1 MSQLLTLHFSA
12 AKPAVSANRPD
23 GGVVLSAV
31 VQTPMA
37 AGWYSVTFK
46 GLESRDELVAVQLT
60 AGGNAVV
67 FPVAF
72 GETGGQ
78 TFAVR
83 LATPVMEFTLSGLE
97 GEAQVELEMQAIGK
111 IQALGVILARLAAA
125 GPGCALKAAYIA
137 SAAAVSGGGV
147 AAVGACMEA
156 SYKSELMRLARPEVR
171 PLTLGI
177 QRSWMSLGTV
187 GYPLIASAGL
197 RRGLE
202 AGTWESTSTDPWFL
216 LSKESLGHR
225 LSGGWYRVR
234 ARMEGID
241 GKVIGPSLYPD
252 YGKGGDESTMI
263 SLGEPG
269 QAGDV
274 DVMVVLSHDTL
285 ALRFDPT
292 ITQAGFRITRLE
304 LARLSR
310 PGALLYMLRRVRNAD
325 GDFGWG
331 VRGKALIEFCRN
343 LGKQGLAAATR
354 ELMARYSDGNIRALA
369 GYAHWAERYDNIG
382 DEEHKAWQ
390 KKLDQLPSRP
400 LISIV
405 VPVYQTP
412 ERWLRR
418 CIDSVLEQVYPEWE
432 LCIANDASPSAHV
445 RQVLDEYAAR
455 DARIKVVHR
464 PVNGHISAASNS
476 ALDVCSGTFIGLLDH
491 DDELRPHAL
500 LEMAAAIAADP
511 HIRMLYSDEDKVDET
526 GRRFHPNFKPDWDP
540 ELLRAQN
547 YICHFSVIDADLVRE
562 VGGFRLGYE
571 GSQDHDLLLRCSE
584 QLRPAQIRHIPQVLY
599 HWRAIAGSTALARDA
614 KDYAS
619 VAGARA
625 VSDHLE
631 RIAAPARV
639 EELPH
644 GHFRIRWQLGAQAP
658 KVSLIV
664 PTRDRVELLRMCV
677 ESVLEKTDYPD
688 YEIVVVD
695 NQSSDQETLAYF
707 DSLAS
712 KQNVRVLRYDAP
724 FNYSEINNWAAS
736 QCTGDVICLLNNDIE
751 VISGDWLQEMVSLA
765 IRPEVGAVGAMLY
778 YPDDTIQHAGVIL
791 GMYGVA
797 GHIYGGMPRGYPG
810 HGARALVAQTLS
822 AVTAACLVVRR
833 EVYQEVG
840 GLDPQ
845 LKVAFND
852 IDFCLRVRAAGYRNL
867 WTPFAELYHHESAS
881 RGKEDT
887 EEKLA
892 RFRDEVD
899 FMKNRWGDALLN
911 DPAYNPNLSLISLGA
926 ELAMPPR
933 HG

>member
-1 MSQLLTLHFSA
+1 MSQPFSLHFTA
-12 AKPAVSANRPD
+12 AAPAA
-23 GGVVLSAV
+23 
-31 VQTPMA
+31 QTDWSYPTLIASTQGQLA
-37 AGWYSVTFK
+37 AGWYSLVLMGLGSKHRVAGIQLVVGGRTIVVPVGLDDNKQCAIVFRLAGPASDFLLCGAPADTQVSLQLQQISKAQAFKAIVACLSKRGAMRLLETAFTAVTSVFK
-46 GLESRDELVAVQLT
+46 G
-60 AGGNAVV
+60 GGA
-67 FPVAF
+67 A
-72 GETGGQ
+72 
-78 TFAVR
+78 
-83 LATPVMEFTLSGLE
+83 
-97 GEAQVELEMQAIGK
+97 
-111 IQALGVILARLAAA
+111 ALGATLEADYQAELTCLA
-125 GPGCALKAAYIA
+125 
-137 SAAAVSGGGV
+137 SGGT
-147 AAVGACMEA
+147 GAMEL
-156 SYKSELMRLARPEVR
+156 K
-171 PLTLGI
+171 I
-177 QRSWMSLGTV
+177 KRSGMSLRAV

-274 DVMVVLSHDTL
+274 DVLVVLSHDTL

-292 ITQAGFRITRLE
+292 ITQAGFRITQLE

-584 QLRPAQIRHIPQVLY
+584 QLQPAQVRHIPQVLY

-892 RFRDEVD
+892 RFRGEVD

-933 HG
+933 RS